1 MAEVAA
7 VIGLVA
13 AIAQFVEYGSKLITR
28 LNELSSA
35 DADRPNVFTTL
46 KVRLTAVL
54 AVVKQI
60 QTRCVSVLE
69 PEQMLPIIENTI
81 AHIAQLLLMFD
92 KAVPPPNQGRIWQKY
107 VRAMKSLSADK
118 AVQRLS
124 TRIQDNI
131 QIISL
136 FQTTSL
142 VDSSHQIMYGHTS
155 HAARLTTTKDQVS
168 VVAERQSDNITL
180 RTMTSIPISQTQ
192 IQTTPVESQ
201 ASLNTSSSS
210 SSSIISTSGSQAP
223 CLSDSDPT
231 KPTSQNTETISS
243 MTNHRCH
250 TSCSCICHR
259 PYLVSTPA
267 ILGRFFGR
275 LSIDILGNA
284 LLHIPCNERKCQRR
298 RDISAHMTYQLP
310 GWMLHRMVR
319 ISIRSTALNTHI
331 NLNTMRILP
340 DSAEIFSVVSR
351 GDLGRLQSMF
361 ATQQAS
367 IYDVS
372 RAGWTL
378 VHTAF
383 TLDRRPITQFL
394 IDQGADLTI
403 GAGNGSNVIER
414 AWLQAQKSSD
424 RPGEYIVT
432 DSPVLREIDLDDFVS
447 QQQYNLV
454 HKAVLGITKLDLCAL
469 LDSSTADIDGTDIR
483 GYTPL
488 RWASVQ
494 GNLGAIQTLL
504 DHGASHA
511 VGSCINQ
518 LPLHVA
524 RNAAV
529 VHLLHEGGTNID
541 AVDTSGRTA
550 LHCFCYRQIGSS
562 DAIVRAVLQCG
573 ADFNARAYGQQTP
586 LHYAVMFG
594 NDSLVAPLIEFGAD
608 VDATM
613 RGGMTPLLASIRYDQ
628 ASCVARLFEHH
639 ADPTCRNSLEQSVL
653 HLAAQH
659 AGVECMNVLADGAA
673 VCKVH
678 MDTDARD
685 DLDRTAQMYYDMREG
700 KTEDLDKAFQQLT
713 MAWRGKETDQGNAG
727 MGRGVEDEV
736 DDGTTRYGCGCDE
749 ENDNKGS
756 EATFLVEAY
765 TMPGSFVVYTPL

>member
-28 LNELSSA
+28 LNELSSS
-35 DADRPNVFTTL
+35 DADRPSVFTTL
-46 KVRLTAVL
+46 KVRLTAVQ
-54 AVVKQI
+54 AVVKRIQIQI
-60 QTRCVSVLE
+60 QTRSVSVLE

-92 KAVPPPNQGRIWQKY
+92 KAVPPNQGRIWQKY
-107 VRAMKSLSADK
+107 VRAMKSLSTDK
-118 AVQRLS
+118 AVQRVS

-142 VDSSHQIMYGHTS
+142 VDSSHQIMCGHIS
-155 HAARLTTTKDQVS
+155 QAARLTAANNQMS
-168 VVAERQSDNITL
+168 VVAERRSDN
-180 RTMTSIPISQTQ
+180 
-192 IQTTPVESQ
+192 TTPATTHVESQ
-201 ASLNTSSSS
+201 TVLNTSSSS
-210 SSSIISTSGSQAP
+210 SIVSTSGPQAP
-223 CLSDSDPT
+223 SLNNPDPT
-231 KPTSQNTETISS
+231 KPTSKNKETMPSLA
-243 MTNHRCH
+243 NHRCH
-250 TSCSCICHR
+250 PSCSCVCHR
-259 PYLVSTPA
+259 PYLASTPA
-267 ILGRFFGR
+267 VLGRFFGR
-275 LSIDILGNA
+275 LSIDILGNT
-284 LLHIPCNERKCQRR
+284 LFQIPCNERQCRPR

-310 GWMLHRMVR
+310 GWMLDRMVR

-383 TLDRRPITQFL
+383 TLGRRPITQFL

-511 VGSCINQ
+511 VGSRINQ

-529 VHLLHEGGTNID
+529 VHLLHQGGADID

-594 NDSLVAPLIEFGAD
+594 NDSLVAPLIEFGAGI
-608 VDATM
+608 DATM

-628 ASCVARLFEHH
+628 ASCVARLFENH
-639 ADPTCRNSLEQSVL
+639 ADPMCRNSLGQGVL

-659 AGVECMNVLADGAA
+659 AGVECMNALADGAA
-673 VCKVH
+673 VCKVN

-713 MAWRGKETDQGNAG
+713 IAWRGKEADKRNEGLSG
-727 MGRGVEDEV
+727 GVEEKVDE
-736 DDGTTRYGCGCDE
+736 DE
-749 ENDNKGS
+749 NSKGS
-756 EATFLVEAY
+756 KGSQETILVEFEAY